1 MGTGVGQD
9 TRPGAQNNQCSQ
21 AEADEVGGDGMDPLC
36 DFSARDVD
44 EE

>member
-1 MGTGVGQD
+1 MGTGVGQG
-9 TRPGAQNNQCSQ
+9 TRPGARNNQGSQ
-21 AEADEVGGDGMDPLC
+21 AEACDVAGDGMGPLC